1 MLTDV
6 DRLKNTLLHEMCHVA
21 TWLLDGFEIGVN
33 RHHGPLFKKW
43 AAVVHKRVPE
53 VVVNTY
59 HTYEAHKPFRFQ
71 CIADTC
77 KTIFKCHSKKGIDIS
92 RSTLCWIT

>member
-1 MLTDV
+1 MLTDM

-21 TWLLDGFEIGVN
+21 TWLLDDFEIGAH

-43 AAVVHKRVPE
+43 AALVHDRVPE

-59 HTYEAHKPFRFQ
+59 HSYEAHKPFHYQ
-71 CIADTC
+71 CSSITC
-77 KTIFKCHSKKGIDIS
+77 NAKFKVHSKKGIDVTRYFI
-92 RSTLCWIT
+92 